1 MTTPSV
7 SNKSKAQQEN
17 KVKQGDYQV
26 AGSPLLCLSPGGSPS
41 LTPGL
46 KLGWIIG
53 LGHPYYSTSDKPGWD
68 FKPVLG
74 EVNTRLLVPLAN
86 LVPVAFFYN

>member
-26 AGSPLLCLSPGGSPS
+26 AGSPLFVLSDT
-41 LTPGL
+41 LGL
-46 KLGWIIG
+46 
-53 LGHPYYSTSDKPGWD
+53 D

-74 EVNTRLLVPLAN
+74 EVNTRLLVPPVN
-86 LVPVAFFYN
+86 LVPVAFLFPSLC

>member
-1 MTTPSV
+1 MTTKYRIP
-7 SNKSKAQQEN
+7 QQN
-17 KVKQGDYQV
+17 KVKQGDYQA

-46 KLGWIIG
+46 KLKPSSYGRG
-53 LGHPYYSTSDKPGWD
+53 QLYYTTSDKPGLD